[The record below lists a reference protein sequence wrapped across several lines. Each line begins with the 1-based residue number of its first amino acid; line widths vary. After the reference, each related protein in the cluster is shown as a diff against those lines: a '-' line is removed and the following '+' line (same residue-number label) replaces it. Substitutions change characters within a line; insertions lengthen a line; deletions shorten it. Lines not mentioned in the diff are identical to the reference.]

1 MTRADVTSTRDAS
14 MRSMV
19 MALAARL
26 SDPGLAPPAITATA
40 MQTKMNIG
48 ALVIAGIQETASCR
62 KADPCS
68 FIDMPSEV

>member
-1 MTRADVTSTRDAS
+1 
-14 MRSMV
+14 MV
-19 MALAARL
+19 VALAACL
-26 SDPGLAPPAITATA
+26 FYPGLAPPAITATA

-68 FIDMPSEV
+68 FIDMPSEG